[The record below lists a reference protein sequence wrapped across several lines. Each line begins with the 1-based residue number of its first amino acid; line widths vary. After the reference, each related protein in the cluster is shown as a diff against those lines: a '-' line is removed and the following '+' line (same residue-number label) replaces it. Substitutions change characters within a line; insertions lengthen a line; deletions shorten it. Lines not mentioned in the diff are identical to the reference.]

1 MNAEYTGKQISRL
14 RKELGL
20 TQKQLAEQLC
30 VTDKAVSKWERGL
43 NFPDLGLMEPL
54 AEALHTTAA
63 HLLGLETKERDEIV
77 SSMAELSTEQQEET
91 KRHLNRAG
99 WGCLLFALLL
109 ALGCIF
115 YKNELPFQLRM
126 TLILGPGI
134 FGLWL
139 LFRYG
144 GVRKFDIA
152 EYLLLYGAVFPV
164 LFYWCIQFLTGHSP
178 HPVFGAVLIAATSAM
193 TQLLFYRI
201 MVPGAAKAIPLLM
214 CTGYAVWQL
223 PGQMPL
229 DGDSFLFALPAL
241 VCLTVWSFFFGADLV
256 KKKIPTPSW
265 KKVLA
270 WILVLVLALL
280 FCFHNPMIRTYI
292 GLRQPQLTAFSE
304 TMLNADGNFAAGKY
318 GPWKVCAYPESGM
331 VEFRTGGYGLVPS
344 STYEGFYYS
353 REDIHLPFQGNTD
366 LTMEPREGYATWNDG
381 YGNWGKS
388 WRIFEHW
395 YWYQAYF

>member
-1 MNAEYTGKQISRL
+1 MNAEYTGKQIARL

-43 NFPDLGLMEPL
+43 NFPDLGLMESL
-54 AEALHTTAA
+54 AEALHTSVAE
-63 HLLGLETKERDEIV
+63 LLGLETKERDEIV
-77 SSMAELSTEQQEET
+77 SSMAELSAEQQEEA

-99 WGCLLFALLL
+99 WGCLIFALLL
-109 ALGCIF
+109 SLGCIF

-144 GVRKFDIA
+144 GIRKFDIA

-164 LFYWCIQFLTGHSP
+164 LFYWAIQFLTGHSP

-201 MVPGAAKAIPLLM
+201 MVPGAAKAIPLLL
-214 CTGYAVWQL
+214 CTGYTIWRL

-241 VCLTVWSFFFGADLV
+241 VCMMVWLICFGADLAG
-256 KKKIPTPSW
+256 KRIPVPSW
-265 KKVLA
+265 KKLLA
-270 WILVLVLALL
+270 AILAAVLVLL
-280 FCFHNPMIRTYI
+280 FCFYHPMIRTYI
-292 GLRQPQLTAFSE
+292 GLRQDHLTAYAE
-304 TMLNADGNFAAGKY
+304 TMLEGEAVSGRY
-318 GPWKVCAYPESGM
+318 GFWKVRADSDAGM
-331 VEFRTGGYGLVPS
+331 VEFRTGGWGLVPS

-353 REDIHLPFQGNTD
+353 REDVHLPFQGNTD
-366 LTMEPREGYATWNDG
+366 LTMEPREGYAIWDDG

-388 WRIFEHW
+388 WKLFENW

>member
-1 MNAEYTGKQISRL
+1 MNAEYTGKQIARL

-43 NFPDLGLMEPL
+43 NFPDLGLMERV
-54 AEALHTTAA
+54 AEVLRTTPAE
-63 HLLGLETKERDEIV
+63 LLGLETKERDEIV
-77 SSMAELSTEQQEET
+77 SSMAELSTAQLEEA
-91 KRHLNRAG
+91 KQHLKWAG
-99 WGCLLFALLL
+99 WGCVLFGLLL
-109 ALGCIF
+109 SLGCIF

-126 TLILGPGI
+126 TLILGSGV

-144 GVRKFDIA
+144 GIRKFDIA

-164 LFYWCIQFLTGHSP
+164 LFYWGIQFLTGHSP
-178 HPVFGAVLIAATSAM
+178 HPVFGAVLIASTAAM

-201 MVPGAAKAIPLLM
+201 MVPDAAKAIPLLL

-223 PGQMPL
+223 SGQMPL
-229 DGDSFLFALPAL
+229 AGKSFIFALPAL
-241 VCLTVWSFFFGADLV
+241 VCLIVWGICFAVSLAKG
-256 KKKIPTPSW
+256 KIPPPSW
-265 KKVLA
+265 KKLLA
-270 WILVLVLALL
+270 AILALVLVLL
-280 FCFHNPMIRTYI
+280 FCFYNPMIRTYI
-292 GLRQPQLTAFSE
+292 GLRQTHLTAFAE
-304 TMLNADGNFAAGKY
+304 HMLEGDEISGRY
-318 GPWKVCAYPESGM
+318 GFWKVRADAEAGM
-331 VEFRTGGYGLVPS
+331 VEFRTGGWGLVPG

-353 REDIHLPFQGNTD
+353 REDVHLPFQGNTD
-366 LTMEPREGYATWNDG
+366 LTMEPREGYAIWDDG

-388 WRIFEHW
+388 WRIFDNW